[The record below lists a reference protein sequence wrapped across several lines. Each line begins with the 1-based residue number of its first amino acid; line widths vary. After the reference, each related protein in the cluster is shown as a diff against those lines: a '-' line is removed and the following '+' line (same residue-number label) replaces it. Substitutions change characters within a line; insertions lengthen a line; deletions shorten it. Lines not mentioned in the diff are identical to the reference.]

1 VTASEAS
8 IFAFVDVDLLP
19 LGSSMQ
25 TTQSQNAIRK
35 RMNMTQP
42 VIFPGSLL
50 LPLS

>member
-1 VTASEAS
+1 VTASEGS

-35 RMNMTQP
+35 KKEHDPTC
-42 VIFPGSLL
+42 ILPGSLL